1 METKFSLP
9 CDVAEL
15 QKMDVDWKTLT
26 NGFDYDTVKR
36 IIELWKNYGER
47 CMVARMIGSQM
58 SVKNM
63 AGVNADSIQP
73 VLDLLNMHRY
83 KEGSREYELMKELLQ
98 SHEEKYRREK
108 RERLQEENKRLKTQ
122 VEKLKEDNSELQKQ
136 ITQFNKTLL
145 KSQRETESLSI
156 EAKRWYDLYEQQDK
170 HSDELL
176 TRIIEL
182 ENESTTITGENQ
194 KLKDEN
200 KLLREFL
207 DKGGDQKFSVRQ
219 TTIIAYA
226 LCKKA
231 DVLPKNKKNISQMF
245 SRLTGRSENT
255 IGQNM
260 CANYKDEE
268 INQLAQEI
276 ESSMPEFANY
286 LREKTFFLPQK
297 KK

>member
-15 QKMDVDWKTLT
+15 QKKDVDWKTLT

-36 IIELWKNYGER
+36 TIKLWKNYGER

-136 ITQFNKTLL
+136 ITQFNKNLL

-260 CANYKDEE
+260 CSNYKDEE
-268 INQLAQEI
+268 IEQLAQEI

>member
-136 ITQFNKTLL
+136 ITQFNKNLL

>member
-15 QKMDVDWKTLT
+15 QKKDVDWKTLT

-36 IIELWKNYGER
+36 TIKLWKNYGER

-136 ITQFNKTLL
+136 ITQFNKNLL

-260 CANYKDEE
+260 CSHYKDEE
-268 INQLAQEI
+268 IEQLAQEI

-286 LREKTFFLPQK
+286 LREKTFYLPQK

>member
-15 QKMDVDWKTLT
+15 QKKDVDWKTLT

-36 IIELWKNYGER
+36 TIKLWKNYGER

-136 ITQFNKTLL
+136 ITQFNKNLL

-260 CANYKDEE
+260 CSHYKDEE
-268 INQLAQEI
+268 IEQLAQEI

>member
-1 METKFSLP
+1 MNNIMEKKLSLP
-9 CDVAEL
+9 CDVVEL
-15 QKMDVDWKTLT
+15 QKMNVDWKTLT
-26 NGFDYDTVKR
+26 NGFDYDTVNRTIK
-36 IIELWKNYGER
+36 LWKNYGER

-58 SVKNM
+58 SVDNL
-63 AGVNADSIQP
+63 AGVTTSEIQP
-73 VLDLLNMHRY
+73 VIDLLNMHRY

-108 RERLQEENKRLKTQ
+108 WERLQGENKQLKTQ
-122 VEKLKEDNSELQKQ
+122 VEKLKEELKEEIDAIGGVNRELDKLVEECEIERNHSSEWRSKYENVEKENEKLR
-136 ITQFNKTLL
+136 NENNLL
-145 KSQRETESLSI
+145 K
-156 EAKRWYDLYEQQDK
+156 
-170 HSDELL
+170 ELV
-176 TRIIEL
+176 
-182 ENESTTITGENQ
+182 Q
-194 KLKDEN
+194 
-200 KLLREFL
+200 

-226 LCKKA
+226 LCMKA
-231 DVLPKNKKNISQMF
+231 DVLPKNKKSISHMF
-245 SRLTGRSENT
+245 SLLTGRSENT